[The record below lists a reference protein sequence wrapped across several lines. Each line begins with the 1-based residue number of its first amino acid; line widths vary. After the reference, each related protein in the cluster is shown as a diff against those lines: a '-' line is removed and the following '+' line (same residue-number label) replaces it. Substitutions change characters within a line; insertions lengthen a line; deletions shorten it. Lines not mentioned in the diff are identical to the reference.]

1 MSRMEPGRLHNWV
14 TSLCF
19 VLFCSQCYLKIF
31 QSSFN
36 IREPNYKKNH
46 KLLNYLQ
53 VIGYY
58 NLKEFLY
65 SFSPVHT
72 LLELG
77 IWGSIKF
84 FFSTHIGGQ
93 NQNQDEDLSL
103 VAPSVLIVFISQLR
117 KKTISRTKSL
127 SFSLGG
133 IFFWAHCIPMM
144 FIMLTHGNLG
154 KMCTC
159 THIQVFNWSH
169 FQIFFEAIRSQL
181 WVCEG
186 RSVSSKKSK

>member
-1 MSRMEPGRLHNWV
+1 MEPGRLHNWV

-19 VLFCSQCYLKIF
+19 VYFFVASVILKFSKVVLILESQTT
-31 QSSFN
+31 
-36 IREPNYKKNH
+36 KKF

-103 VAPSVLIVFISQLR
+103 VASSVLIVFISQLW

-133 IFFWAHCIPMM
+133 IFFWAHCIPLM

>member
-1 MSRMEPGRLHNWV
+1 MEPGRLHNWV

-19 VLFCSQCYLKIF
+19 VYFFVASVILKFSKVVLILESQTT
-31 QSSFN
+31 
-36 IREPNYKKNH
+36 KKF

-84 FFSTHIGGQ
+84 FFLTHIGGQ

-103 VAPSVLIVFISQLR
+103 VASSVLIVFISQLW

-133 IFFWAHCIPMM
+133 IFFWAHCIPLM

>member
-1 MSRMEPGRLHNWV
+1 MEPGRLHNWV

-19 VLFCSQCYLKIF
+19 VYFFVASVILKFSKVVLILESQTT
-31 QSSFN
+31 
-36 IREPNYKKNH
+36 KKF

-103 VAPSVLIVFISQLR
+103 VASSVLIVFISQLW

-133 IFFWAHCIPMM
+133 IFFWARCIPLM

>member
-1 MSRMEPGRLHNWV
+1 MEPGRLHNWM
-14 TSLCF
+14 TSRCF
-19 VLFCSQCYLKIF
+19 VYFFVASVILKFSKVVLILESQTT
-31 QSSFN
+31 
-36 IREPNYKKNH
+36 KKF

-103 VAPSVLIVFISQLR
+103 VASSVLIVFISQLW

-133 IFFWAHCIPMM
+133 IFFWARCIPLM